1 MILQH
6 CVAFDE
12 RSHLDCNRACA
23 GIVQFFQFLQHGGDT
38 AGNIGLTFIEVFC
51 FRLHSK
57 HSFILGARNVADSSL
72 RGSFLPHAAWTR
84 VTNRNCDN
92 AIEDCTWNCLCFI
105 AEPQCQLVGI
115 DIHHC
120 SSIDNIR
127 CPQCVSL
134 LQKFVLVQP
143 ELYDLADGFTAMIV
157 VLSWQ
162 IGAEGDCQ
170 SVIELV
176 RRQ

>member
-72 RGSFLPHAAWTR
+72 RGSFLSHAAWTR

-92 AIEDCTWNCLCFI
+92 AIEDYTWNCLFFI
-105 AEPQCQLVGI
+105 AQPQRQLLGI
-115 DIHHC
+115 DLRHC
-120 SSIDNIR
+120 SSIDNVR
-127 CPQCVSL
+127 CHQCVSL
-134 LQKFVLVQP
+134 LQKFVPVQP
-143 ELYDLADGFTAMIV
+143 ELYDLADSFTAMIV